1 MAGASGPGTDVRGTD
16 TGARKSVQKGFNSS
30 QLVDILGPVT
40 NSNPAPDGETWVS
53 VHGQPYHPVPYRP
66 ERMPAEE
73 SLATAARL
81 RRRMDERRTVRMFS
95 TDPVPEQLVLDAIAV
110 AATAPS
116 GAHQQPW
123 TFVLVTDPEVR
134 KQIREAA
141 EREEQISYAGRLG
154 EEWLAALRPLGT
166 DEVKPHLTD
175 APYLIVVFQQ
185 RFTLLEDDSV
195 RKHYY
200 VDESVGIAVGM
211 LLTAL
216 HLSGLAALTHTPS
229 PMKFLGE
236 VLNRPRNEKAFAV
249 IPVGYPAED
258 CVVPDLVRKSL
269 DQVLVRV

>member
-1 MAGASGPGTDVRGTD
+1 MPT
-16 TGARKSVQKGFNSS
+16 
-30 QLVDILGPVT
+30 
-40 NSNPAPDGETWVS
+40 EVS
-53 VHGQPYHPVPYRP
+53 VR
-66 ERMPAEE
+66 
-73 SLATAARL
+73 TAADL
-81 RRRMDERRTVRMFS
+81 RARMDERRTVRMFS
-95 TDPVPEQLVLDAIAV
+95 TDPVPEQVVLDAIAV
-110 AATAPS
+110 ASTAPS

-123 TFVLVTDPEVR
+123 TFVRVKDADVR

-141 EREEQISYAGRLG
+141 ENEERISYAGRLG
-154 EEWLAALRPLGT
+154 DEWLDALRPLGT
-166 DEVKPHLTD
+166 DDVKPHLTD
-175 APYLIVVFQQ
+175 APELIVVFQQ
-185 RFTLLEDDSV
+185 RFYLEADGST

-216 HLSGLAALTHTPS
+216 HLAGLSALTHTPS

-269 DQVLVRV
+269 DQVVVTV